1 MKRYEALKRDGYVS
15 LKVVKCLLTGPPGA
29 GKSTLK
35 RRFLNESLEDD
46 FSTGVVSAAVPVD
59 SICKPNVSKNYSET
73 DSPNSQTL
81 SRTDTVIVDEENVTG
96 LSLQK
101 SDSFRKL
108 GQQSAIVPSLST
120 DSSMEW
126 RKQDIDEEAVYLL
139 NATAALDDPITVFE
153 NDESDSEDDE
163 SDENSGAC
171 FENDVTG
178 NSMKSEFVNIEGHRH
193 SPPCAKTPI
202 LPLEKEEKNVHMT
215 SDSVENEV
223 HSDSEI
229 DETIESYQSMELH
242 ENSEIDNSSAK
253 SKSMKTKA
261 VDEIS
266 KYVEK
271 IPSSKKEQYITNSQD
286 ITKDDHA
293 SLYIIDTGG
302 QPEFHEMLPALITG
316 PAVNLLVFNLIV
328 DLQDRYEIMYRSSAG
343 NSEPYRTS
351 LTHEEVI
358 FRSLASISCL
368 RHNTIGWEFDELPV
382 KDNSEPAAFLI
393 ATHRDC
399 VKDDKVNM
407 VNNHLKL
414 KIQSSELFRENL
426 IQFSAPETVIFAL
439 DTTKDQKEIE
449 DLKKSI
455 HHVINTRFYNI
466 KLPVTWCALSLK
478 LKRRKQS
485 LYKYQTCFKL
495 AQKSGIESEDDFKA
509 ALWYLHNRVGTI
521 MYYPDV
527 KGLED
532 IIITNL
538 QLVFDRITELITSC
552 FTFTKVGPSAQTDF
566 QHMGMFSDEDIK
578 KLSCKGDP
586 LTPKRLVTLLKH
598 LHIVAGPISRQSME
612 KSYFM
617 PCALKPA
624 KIESEHRNESS
635 TPAPLLIWFEC
646 GYCPVGVVCGLVVYL
661 LDHSEHTGYKWE
673 LDKLPH
679 YRNKITFTVGKH
691 YDHVTI
697 LTRATYIEVWVD
709 LNPALGDSVR
719 LEALCQKIHAV
730 FEQGINIITKSLH
743 YTYKSRHYFGFPCS
757 CSSCETLPPHP
768 AICEHEEPVAAKCVL
783 NKDTMVLKD
792 HHLIWFK
799 KVCKSL
805 VMSHSLSISIY
816 LLHRYLTQMLRQYA
830 VMM

>member
-1 MKRYEALKRDGYVS
+1 MTPS
-15 LKVVKCLLTGPPGA
+15 
-29 GKSTLK
+29 S
-35 RRFLNESLEDD
+35 S
-46 FSTGVVSAAVPVD
+46 
-59 SICKPNVSKNYSET
+59 
-73 DSPNSQTL
+73 
-81 SRTDTVIVDEENVTG
+81 DEEKR
-96 LSLQK
+96 S
-101 SDSFRKL
+101 
-108 GQQSAIVPSLST
+108 
-120 DSSMEW
+120 
-126 RKQDIDEEAVYLL
+126 
-139 NATAALDDPITVFE
+139 
-153 NDESDSEDDE
+153 
-163 SDENSGAC
+163 NS
-171 FENDVTG
+171 
-178 NSMKSEFVNIEGHRH
+178 I
-193 SPPCAKTPI
+193 
-202 LPLEKEEKNVHMT
+202 
-215 SDSVENEV
+215 EV
-223 HSDSEI
+223 HSDSGI
-229 DETIESYQSMELH
+229 DETIESYQLR
-242 ENSEIDNSSAK
+242 ENSEVDNSSAK
-253 SKSMKTKA
+253 SKCMKAKA
-261 VDEIS
+261 VAEIS

-286 ITKDDHA
+286 IIKGDHA
-293 SLYIIDTGG
+293 SLHIIDTGG

-316 PAVNLLVFNLIV
+316 PAVNLLVFNLIE

-343 NSEPYRTS
+343 NSEPYCTS

-393 ATHRDC
+393 ASHRDC
-399 VKDDKVNM
+399 VKDEKVNM

-426 IQFSAPETVIFAL
+426 IQFSAPEKVIFAL

-449 DLKKSI
+449 DLKESL
-455 HHVINTRFYNI
+455 HHVINTRFYDI
-466 KLPVTWCALSLK
+466 KLPVTWCALSQK
-478 LKRRKQS
+478 LKRSKKS

-527 KGLED
+527 EGLED
-532 IIITNL
+532 IVITNL

-552 FTFTKVGPSAQTDF
+552 FTFRKVGPSAQTDF
-566 QHMGMFSDEDIK
+566 EHMGKFSDEDIK
-578 KLSCKGDP
+578 KLSRKGDP

-624 KIESEHRNESS
+624 EIENERRNESS

-646 GYCPVGVVCGLVVYL
+646 GYNPVGVVCGLVVYL
-661 LDHSEHTGYKWE
+661 LDHSEHIGYKWE
-673 LDKLPH
+673 LDKPPH

-691 YDHVTI
+691 YNRVTI

-709 LNPALGDSVR
+709 LNPELRDSVR

-730 FEQGINIITKSLH
+730 LKQGINIITKSFH
-743 YTYKSRHYFGFPCS
+743 YAYKSRHYFGFPCS
-757 CSSCETLPPHP
+757 CSSCKTLPPHP

-805 VMSHSLSISIY
+805 VMSHSLSISI
-816 LLHRYLTQMLRQYA
+816 
-830 VMM
+830 

>member
-59 SICKPNVSKNYSET
+59 IIRKSNVSKICSET

-81 SRTDTVIVDEENVTG
+81 SPTDTVIVDEENITG
-96 LSLQK
+96 FSLQK

-108 GQQSAIVPSLST
+108 GQQSAIVPSLSL

-126 RKQDIDEEAVYLL
+126 RKQNVDEEAIYLL
-139 NATAALDDPITVFE
+139 NAIAAPDDSINVFE
-153 NDESDSEDDE
+153 NDERDSEDDE
-163 SDENSGAC
+163 SDENSGKG
-171 FENDVTG
+171 FDNDITG
-178 NSMKSEFVNIEGHRH
+178 N

-202 LPLEKEEKNVHMT
+202 LPLEMEEKNVHMT

-223 HSDSEI
+223 HSHSEI
-229 DETIESYQSMELH
+229 HETIESYQSMESH
-242 ENSEIDNSSAK
+242 ENSQVDNSSAK
-253 SKSMKTKA
+253 NKSMRTKA
-261 VDEIS
+261 VNEIS

-286 ITKDDHA
+286 ITKGDHA

-316 PAVNLLVFNLIV
+316 PAVNLLVFNLIE
-328 DLQDRYEIMYRSSAG
+328 DLQDRYKIMYRSSAG

-426 IQFSAPETVIFAL
+426 IQFSAPEKVIFAL

-449 DLKKSI
+449 DLKESL
-455 HHVINTRFYNI
+455 HHVINTRFYDI

-478 LKRRKQS
+478 LKRQKQS

-527 KGLED
+527 EGLED

-552 FTFTKVGPSAQTDF
+552 FTFRKVGPSAQTDF
-566 QHMGMFSDEDIK
+566 EHMGKFSDEDIK
-578 KLSCKGDP
+578 KLSRKGDP

-624 KIESEHRNESS
+624 EIENERRNESS

-646 GYCPVGVVCGLVVYL
+646 GYNPVGVVCGLVVYL
-661 LDHSEHTGYKWE
+661 LDHSEHIGYKWE
-673 LDKLPH
+673 LDKPPH

-691 YDHVTI
+691 YDRVTI

-709 LNPALGDSVR
+709 LNPELRDSVR

-730 FEQGINIITKSLH
+730 LEQGINIITKSFH
-743 YTYKSRHYFGFPCS
+743 YAYKSRHYFGLPCS
-757 CSSCETLPPHP
+757 CSSCKTLPPHP

-805 VMSHSLSISIY
+805 VMSHSLSISI
-816 LLHRYLTQMLRQYA
+816 
-830 VMM
+830 